1 MSIESGFI
9 LICAIIYFGSMALVG
24 FVLWIRGYDENADRP
39 LKGHESMIKQSVVL
53 GTWQDFTQGFIK
65 GAKETPRGFFAPAVA
80 IWRLLLDTTESLVKP
95 K

>member
-1 MSIESGFI
+1 
-9 LICAIIYFGSMALVG
+9 
-24 FVLWIRGYDENADRP
+24 
-39 LKGHESMIKQSVVL
+39 MIKQSVAL
-53 GTWQDFTQGFIK
+53 GMWKDFTQGFIK

>member
-1 MSIESGFI
+1 
-9 LICAIIYFGSMALVG
+9 MALVG
-24 FVLWIRGYDENADRP
+24 FALWIRGHGENADLP
-39 LKGHESMIKQSVVL
+39 SKGYESMIKQSVVL
-53 GTWQDFTQGFIK
+53 GMWQDFTQGFIK